1 MCQIFARISCVG
13 VREVGEEGRSR
24 IQLCDGN
31 KISRRR
37 RTREMTWCNNPDDDN
52 NNNNRALQLVSAA
65 ATNKEP
71 SVSVATAAVSD
82 YKIHEI
88 PTIICPS
95 CGHNIPYQDQAGI
108 HDLPGLPAGVKFDP
122 TDQEILEH
130 LEAKVISDIRKL
142 HPLIDEFIPT
152 LEGENG
158 ICYTH
163 PEWLPGVSKDGQ
175 IRHFFH
181 RPSKAYTTGTRKRR
195 KVHTDEDGSETRWHK
210 TGKTRAVVV
219 GGAVKGFKK
228 ILVLYTNYGR
238 QRKPEKTNWVMHQ
251 YHLGNNEEEKD
262 GELVVSKV
270 FYQTQP
276 RQCGPS
282 ASTVKDTVDRK
293 LKNRSRH
300 QSPLAK
306 KSTSSAGFAEYYNP
320 PFIIYDHGSHHNR
333 ESPPQLIPNLVVQ
346 GDGSSFIRLAS
357 DTSKGRL
364 ERK

>member
-1 MCQIFARISCVG
+1 
-13 VREVGEEGRSR
+13 
-24 IQLCDGN
+24 
-31 KISRRR
+31 
-37 RTREMTWCNNPDDDN
+37 MTWCNNTVDD
-52 NNNNRALQLVSAA
+52 RALAAITSAA
-65 ATNKEP
+65 GKESTVAATAETVV
-71 SVSVATAAVSD
+71 SVS
-82 YKIHEI
+82 E
-88 PTIICPS
+88 TIACPS
-95 CGHNIPYQDQAGI
+95 CGHNMPYQEQAGI

-130 LEAKVISDIRKL
+130 LEAKVILDKRKL

-163 PEWLPGVSKDGQ
+163 PERLPGVSKDGQ

-195 KVHTDEDGSETRWHK
+195 KVHTDDEDGSETRWHK
-210 TGKTRAVVV
+210 TGKTRPVTV
-219 GGAVKGFKK
+219 GGTVKGFKK

-251 YHLGNNEEEKD
+251 YHLGNNEDEKD

-282 ASTVKDTVDRK
+282 GNVKETP
-293 LKNRSRH
+293 NN
-300 QSPLAK
+300 
-306 KSTSSAGFAEYYNP
+306 SSSGGLVEYYNQH
-320 PFIIYDHGSHHNR
+320 FVSFDHYR
-333 ESPPQLIPNLVVQ
+333 ENPDFVVQ
-346 GDGSSFIRLAS
+346 GDGSSFFRSAS
-357 DTSKGRL
+357 DTSKGKGRSL
-364 ERK
+364 

>member
-1 MCQIFARISCVG
+1 MS
-13 VREVGEEGRSR
+13 
-24 IQLCDGN
+24 
-31 KISRRR
+31 
-37 RTREMTWCNNPDDDN
+37 WCNDPDEDTS
-52 NNNNRALQLVSAA
+52 ALNIITAA
-65 ATNKEP
+65 VAEEP
-71 SVSVATAAVSD
+71 SVAVASTSAVP
-82 YKIHEI
+82 YPKIHEI
-88 PTIICPS
+88 PAIICPS
-95 CGHNIPYQDQAGI
+95 CNYIIPYQDQTEI
-108 HDLPGLPAGVKFDP
+108 HDLLGLPAGVKFDP

-130 LEAKVISDIRKL
+130 LEAKIISDLRKL
-142 HPLIDEFIPT
+142 HPLLDEFIPT
-152 LEGENG
+152 LGGENG

-163 PEWLPGVSKDGQ
+163 PEKLPGVSKDGQ

-210 TGKTRAVVV
+210 TGKTRAVSV
-219 GGAVKGFKK
+219 GGTVKGFKK

-282 ASTVKDTVDRK
+282 SSSNKYTLDRK
-293 LKNRSRH
+293 ARSRH
-300 QSPLAK
+300 QSPIMAP
-306 KSTSSAGFAEYYNP
+306 KSSSSAALLQYNSQS
-320 PFIIYDHGSHHNR
+320 FVSYGDGGSHLHNR
-333 ESPPQLIPNLVVQ
+333 ESPPQLIPNLLVQ

-357 DTSKGRL
+357 DISKGRL